1 MNPGP
6 GSNTCFL
13 TTHAW
18 SPCVCQPLALK
29 FPYSLAITADQ
40 ARLRDEYNLDSMDAL
55 GLLAAV
61 QERAGASI
69 PEADYARMH
78 GITELLDYLEPR
90 AAR

>member
-1 MNPGP
+1 
-6 GSNTCFL
+6 
-13 TTHAW
+13 
-18 SPCVCQPLALK
+18 
-29 FPYSLAITADQ
+29 
-40 ARLRDEYNLDSMDAL
+40 MDAL